1 MSFFSPLKAMARDP
15 KNYYQLTPAQ
25 IRKKINKFKSVPCQW
40 NGYLRAKGLIKSE
53 ANEEEYD
60 IDIKGITSR
69 TEETLVT
76 MEE

>member
-1 MSFFSPLKAMARDP
+1 MARDP

-40 NGYLRAKGLIKSE
+40 NGYLRAKGLINSE
-53 ANEEEYD
+53 ANEEEYE
-60 IDIKGITSR
+60 IDINEITSR
-69 TEETLVT
+69 TGETAAS